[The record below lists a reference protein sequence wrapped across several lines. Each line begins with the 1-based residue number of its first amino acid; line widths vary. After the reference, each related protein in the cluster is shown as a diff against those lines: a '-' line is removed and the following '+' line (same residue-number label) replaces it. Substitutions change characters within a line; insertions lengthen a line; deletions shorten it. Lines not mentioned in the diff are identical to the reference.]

1 MSFTSRIDDRYGTKT
16 TYNTDWETGAL
27 FVDADDPVTAAWTIS
42 TFNGIV
48 DEVATAIEGQPGRN
62 ITLYNAAIK
71 AHIKLIQ
78 NQLIPEQQVTDALY
92 NAAHDCG
99 LHTDRQCGPEGIRKT
114 ISSGYAAARKIGPQP
129 VPSVKD
135 PNVSE
140 VPLDTFNIPQLIEV
154 GAESAIDAQQF
165 WGNHPPIPAAE
176 FLFGTADEL
185 HALWGEGDDVLWVE
199 GEAFMICG
207 GMGLGKTTLAG
218 QLLRAQLLGGDVLGL
233 PVTQT
238 EGTIL
243 YLAMDRPRQ
252 IRRSLLRQFDES
264 HQQELQRLLIRP
276 GPPMADM
283 AAQPTLL
290 VAMAELAGADIV
302 YVDSLKDAAIG
313 LSDDKVG
320 AGYNRARQHLL
331 AAGKQICELHH
342 NRKTV
347 QGNTPGSISEVYGS
361 TWISAGAGSIINLTG
376 DPGDP
381 IIGFR
386 HVKQALNQLG
396 PWKLNVD
403 HEGGR
408 MTIDHEVDL
417 IELASSSPDGITVEG
432 AARAIFDSERPTPA
446 NKEAARRKL
455 TKLAEAGLLRCHEGA
470 RGRGASAWF
479 PALRVVESNHAD
491 WTNRD

>member
-1 MSFTSRIDDRYGTKT
+1 MSFISDVEDRYGIKT
-16 TYNTDWETGAL
+16 PYIRTEVETGPL
-27 FVDADDPVTAAWTIS
+27 FVDAEDPITAAWTIS

-48 DEVATAIEGQPGRN
+48 DEVATAIEGKPGRN
-62 ITLYNAAIK
+62 TTLYNAAIK

-78 NQLIPEQQVTDALY
+78 NDLVPEQKVTDALY
-92 NAAHDCG
+92 DAAHACG
-99 LHTDRQCGPEGIRKT
+99 LHTDKDCGPQGIRNS
-114 ISSGYAAARKIGPQP
+114 IASGYNAAQKIGPQP

-135 PNVSE
+135 PNIIEAPWNSF
-140 VPLDTFNIPQLIEV
+140 DIPADGEPADPI
-154 GAESAIDAQQF
+154 AF
-165 WGNHPPIPAAE
+165 WGNHPPISAAE
-176 FLFGTADEL
+176 FLFSGTDEL
-185 HALWGEGDDVLWVE
+185 TALWGSGDDVLWVE

-233 PVTQT
+233 PVTQIS
-238 EGTIL
+238 GTIL

-252 IRRSLLRQFDES
+252 IRRSLLRQFDEC
-264 HQQELQRLLIRP
+264 HRNELGRLLIRP

-290 VAMAELAGADIV
+290 AAMADVARADIV

-313 LSDDKVG
+313 LSDDKIG
-320 AGYNRARQHLL
+320 AAYNRARQHLL

-347 QGNTPGSISEVYGS
+347 QGNTPGSIGEVYGS

-386 HVKQALNQLG
+386 HVKQALNEIG
-396 PWKLNVD
+396 PFKLAIDHDRGTMIVD
-403 HEGGR
+403 HS
-408 MTIDHEVDL
+408 VNL
-417 IELASSSPDGITVEG
+417 LELAAAAGPDGLTADG
-432 AARAIFDSERPTPA
+432 AAANIFGTEKPTRAQRE
-446 NKEAARRKL
+446 KARRRLDKL
-455 TKLAEAGLLRCHEGA
+455 VNSGHLRCHEGA
-470 RGRGASAWF
+470 KGRGATSRAAWF
-479 PALRVVESNHAD
+479 VAAVTDLKSNHAG
-491 WTNRD
+491 WEKS